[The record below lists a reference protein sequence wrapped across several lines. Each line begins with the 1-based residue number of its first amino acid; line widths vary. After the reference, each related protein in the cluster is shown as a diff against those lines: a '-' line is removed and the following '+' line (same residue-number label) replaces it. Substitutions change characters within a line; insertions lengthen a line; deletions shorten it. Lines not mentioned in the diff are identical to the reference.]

1 MAACI
6 RDCDRSIRSWKQIFV
21 ALMKKFHKKKKKICC
36 GFVYI
41 KGSFT
46 ASVTFETYDRYR
58 KFDLKFTSTTSA
70 DGIYI
75 ILVVEIE
82 FH

>member
-1 MAACI
+1 M
-6 RDCDRSIRSWKQIFV
+6 
-21 ALMKKFHKKKKKICC
+21 
-36 GFVYI
+36 YI

-46 ASVTFETYDRYR
+46 ASATFETYDRYR

-75 ILVVEIE
+75 ILIVETE
-82 FH
+82 CH

>member
-1 MAACI
+1 M
-6 RDCDRSIRSWKQIFV
+6 
-21 ALMKKFHKKKKKICC
+21 
-36 GFVYI
+36 YI